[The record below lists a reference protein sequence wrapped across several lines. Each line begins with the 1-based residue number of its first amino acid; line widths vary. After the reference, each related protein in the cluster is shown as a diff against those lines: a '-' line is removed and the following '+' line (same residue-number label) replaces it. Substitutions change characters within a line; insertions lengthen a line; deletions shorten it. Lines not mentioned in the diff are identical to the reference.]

1 MGMVIDRSHVPSL
14 AVPDTKTMDPKPWL
28 CPVGSWLI
36 TIVGALT
43 LVASVILAET
53 LTVAA
58 PAAIFTVV
66 GVTVEL
72 TKTGALTSAAA
83 ADAGLTGPSKNAIP
97 VSSARGNF
105 HLDVMI

>member
-72 TKTGALTSAAA
+72 TKTGALTSASA
-83 ADAGLTGPSKNAIP
+83 P
-97 VSSARGNF
+97 VTVIVVSVLKDPELPMESANG
-105 HLDVMI
+105 